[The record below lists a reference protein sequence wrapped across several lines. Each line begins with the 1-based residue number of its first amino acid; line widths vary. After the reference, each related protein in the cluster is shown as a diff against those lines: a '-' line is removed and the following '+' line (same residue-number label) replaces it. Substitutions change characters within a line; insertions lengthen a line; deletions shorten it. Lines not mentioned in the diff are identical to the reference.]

1 MKALSNC
8 IFPSNGQFIEGCIVI
23 NGDLID
29 TIVPNHSIPEEA
41 EVIDMKG
48 NYVIPGLVDLQI
60 NGGGG
65 AYFTHDISEE
75 SLRKIY
81 EAHLKRG
88 TTYWLPTLISTTLS
102 NILKAIVVVEKCMQE
117 KKYGILGMHLE
128 GPFLNPEKHG
138 AHNAS
143 SLRKPTDEELSTILE
158 AGKGIIKMMTI
169 APELFSDKQLKAIN
183 DAGIIISAGHSNA
196 TCEEAT
202 SFFSKGVK
210 NVTHLFNAMSQF
222 ESRNPG
228 LVGATLDSENVWAGI
243 IADGIHCDYAS
254 LRLAHKLK
262 KGKLYLVSDATF
274 IDAPVKEFKFDAITI
289 RYKDGQYYTPEGKL
303 AGSNIALLDAVKNC
317 IDNARLPIGEA
328 FNMGCLYPATLLGLS
343 TKIGRIARGFSSH
356 LIILNK
362 DFEME
367 GVIVSERIKLKNI
380 QKAL

>member
-23 NGDLID
+23 NGDQID

-60 NGGGG
+60 YGGGG

-75 SLRKIY
+75 SLKKIY

-117 KKYGILGMHLE
+117 KKYGILGLHIE
-128 GPFLNPEKHG
+128 GPFLNPIKSG
-138 AHNAS
+138 AHNSKA
-143 SLRKPTDEELSTILE
+143 LRKPTDEELSTILE

-169 APELFSDKQLKAIN
+169 APELFSDKQLKAIK
-183 DAGIIISAGHSNA
+183 DAEIIISAGHSNA
-196 TCEEAT
+196 TYDEASQ
-202 SFFSKGVK
+202 SFQNGVK
-210 NVTHLFNAMSQF
+210 AVTHLFNGMSSF

-228 LVGATLDSENVWAGI
+228 LVGATLDHENVWASI
-243 IADGIHCDYAS
+243 IADGAHCDYAS
-254 LRLAHKLK
+254 IRLAHKLK
-262 KGKLYLVSDATF
+262 KGKLYLISDATF
-274 IDAPVKEFKFDAITI
+274 IDVPVKEFKFDDISI
-289 RYKDGQYYTPEGKL
+289 QYKNGQYYTSDGKL
-303 AGSNIALLDAVKNC
+303 AGSKIALLDAVKNC
-317 IDNARLPIGEA
+317 IDNVRLPAGEA
-328 FNMGCLYPATLLGLS
+328 FNMACLYPATLLGLS
-343 TKIGRIARGFSSH
+343 SKIGRIARGFSSH
-356 LIILNK
+356 LIIVNK

-367 GVIVSERIKLKNI
+367 GVIISERIKLKNI